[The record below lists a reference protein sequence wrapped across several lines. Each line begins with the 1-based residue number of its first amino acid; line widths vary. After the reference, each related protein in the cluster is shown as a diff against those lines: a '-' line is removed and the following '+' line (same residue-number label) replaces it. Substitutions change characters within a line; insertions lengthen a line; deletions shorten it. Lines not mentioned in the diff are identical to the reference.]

1 MAEILET
8 LSTYIAR
15 IEKVQ
20 DQMRKPIVLS
30 TDVTMP
36 TLKDGDIEK
45 VPIACLFPGISMFY
59 TVTVPP
65 KTHVRTHSHHEDIFR
80 YAIRGSLTINDSI
93 QVNEGMWFLFRGN
106 TSYKI
111 DTETG
116 YTSLVGYR
124 NSAVCLSSQPGG
136 KYLIDEKAQKKT

>member
-20 DQMRKPIVLS
+20 DQMKKPIVLS

-36 TLKDGDIEK
+36 TLKDGNIK
-45 VPIACLFPGISMFY
+45 KIPIAYLFTGITMFY

-65 KTHVRTHSHHEDIFR
+65 TTHVATHSHDEDIFR
-80 YAIRGSLTINDSI
+80 YVVRGSLIINDSI
-93 QVNEGMWFLFRGN
+93 QVNEGMWFLIRAN

-111 DTETG
+111 DTENG
-116 YTSLVGYR
+116 YTSMMGYH
-124 NSAVCLSSQPGG
+124 NSAMCASSQPGG
-136 KYLIDEKAQKKT
+136 EHIIDE

>member
-20 DQMRKPIVLS
+20 DQMEKPIVVS

-45 VPIACLFPGISMFY
+45 VPITRLP
-59 TVTVPP
+59 VPW
-65 KTHVRTHSHHEDIFR
+65 H
-80 YAIRGSLTINDSI
+80 
-93 QVNEGMWFLFRGN
+93 
-106 TSYKI
+106 
-111 DTETG
+111 
-116 YTSLVGYR
+116 
-124 NSAVCLSSQPGG
+124 
-136 KYLIDEKAQKKT
+136 

>member
-20 DQMRKPIVLS
+20 DQMEEPIVVS

-36 TLKDGDIEK
+36 ILRDGDIEK
-45 VPIACLFPGISMFY
+45 VPIPCLFPGISMFY

-65 KTHVRTHSHHEDIFR
+65 NTHVSTHSHDEDIFR
-80 YAIRGSLTINDSI
+80 YVVHGSLTINDSI
-93 QVNEGMWFLFRGN
+93 QVNQGMWLLIRAN

-111 DTETG
+111 DTESG
-116 YTSLVGYR
+116 YKSIVGYR
-124 NSAVCLSSQPGG
+124 SPCKVCLSSQPGG
-136 KYLIDEKAQKKT
+136 KYLIDE